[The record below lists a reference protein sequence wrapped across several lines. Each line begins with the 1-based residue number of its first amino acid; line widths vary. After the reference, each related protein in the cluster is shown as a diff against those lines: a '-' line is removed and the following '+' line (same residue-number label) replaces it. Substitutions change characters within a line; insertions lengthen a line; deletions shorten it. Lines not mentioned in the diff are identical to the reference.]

1 MTDEALDTI
10 PVIKEVM
17 FVGEHFTLMTSISLD
32 EALRLEGETDDELA
46 IRLASEG
53 FKGYYG
59 WDVKGHS
66 IDVGVLV
73 E

>member
-1 MTDEALDTI
+1 MIDDI

-17 FVGEHFTLMTSISLD
+17 FVGEHFTLMTSVALD
-32 EALRLEGETDDELA
+32 ESLRKEGEADDDFA

-53 FKGYYG
+53 FSGFYG
-59 WDVKGHS
+59 WDVRKHS
-66 IDVGVLV
+66 LDVGVLV

>member
-1 MTDEALDTI
+1 MIDAI
-10 PVIKEVM
+10 PTIKEVM
-17 FVGEHFTLMTSISLD
+17 FVGEHFTLMTSIALD
-32 EALRLEGETDDELA
+32 ESLRNEGESDDDFA

-59 WDVKGHS
+59 WDVRKHS
-66 IDVGVLV
+66 LDVGVLV

>member
-1 MTDEALDTI
+1 MTEPSLDTI
-10 PVIKEVM
+10 PLIREVM
-17 FVGEHFTLMTSISLD
+17 FVGEHFTLMTSIALD
-32 EALRLEGETDDELA
+32 ETLRLEGEGDDDFA

-53 FKGYYG
+53 FKGFYG
-59 WDVKGHS
+59 WDVKSHS